1 MQAEVRI
8 ERYADQGR
16 CVAHIDGRV
25 VFVRFALPGELVR
38 IELDEPHDR
47 DDRFWTGEV
56 IEVLEASEDRVDP
69 AWSLAG
75 PLAMGGGVGGADLV
89 HVSLPGQLKWKA
101 LTVSEQMSRL
111 GHIDVAVPIDR
122 MPGDEELDGLH
133 WRTRIEMIADENG
146 KPSMRRR
153 GTHTRVAIDTMPL
166 ATRALLDVAER
177 EHVWEGGFEPGS
189 QIRLSV
195 PEPRGDA
202 DIAADDYAVLIDGEL
217 RNGSQLLTEQV
228 TINGKTFDY
237 RVDANGFWQ
246 VHRQAPIALGA
257 HVINQ
262 VNQQL
267 QGAVAPVI
275 WDLYSGSGLF
285 TLPLATMTGER
296 TRMLSVEGA
305 RVAVKNAQRNLRAMN
320 LNDVDARAGDV
331 SRTLEHVPAHLAKP
345 DIVVLDPPRAGA
357 RAKVCRQIAAAGA
370 SSVVYIACDPTSLAR
385 DTATLISEGYELK
398 DIRAFDIYP
407 MTHHVETV
415 AVFSR

>member
-25 VFVRFALPGELVR
+25 VFVRFALPDELVR
-38 IELDEPHDR
+38 VELDEPHDR

-56 IEVLEASEDRVDP
+56 VEVLEPSEDRVTP
-69 AWSLAG
+69 AWPLAG

-101 LTVSEQMSRL
+101 ITVSEQMSRL
-111 GHIDVAVPIDR
+111 GHIDVAVPIER
-122 MPGDEELDGLH
+122 MPGDKAAGGLN
-133 WRTRIEMIADENG
+133 WRTRIEMIADDNG
-146 KPSMRRR
+146 MPSMRRR
-153 GTHTRVAIDTMPL
+153 GTHNRVAIDTMPL
-166 ATRALLDVAER
+166 ATRTLLDVAKR

-189 QIRLSV
+189 Q
-195 PEPRGDA
+195 
-202 DIAADDYAVLIDGEL
+202 
-217 RNGSQLLTEQV
+217 LLTEQV
-228 TINGKTFDY
+228 TINGTTFDY
-237 RVDANGFWQ
+237 QVDANGFWQ
-246 VHRQAPIALGA
+246 VHRQAPIALGT
-257 HVINQ
+257 HVINL
-262 VNQQL
+262 VNGQL
-267 QGAVAPVI
+267 QSAADAVI

-331 SRTLEHVPAHLAKP
+331 SRTLDHVPAHLAKP
-345 DIVVLDPPRAGA
+345 NVVVLDPPRAGA

-385 DTATLISEGYELK
+385 DTATLIGEGYELK

-415 AVFSR
+415 ALFTR